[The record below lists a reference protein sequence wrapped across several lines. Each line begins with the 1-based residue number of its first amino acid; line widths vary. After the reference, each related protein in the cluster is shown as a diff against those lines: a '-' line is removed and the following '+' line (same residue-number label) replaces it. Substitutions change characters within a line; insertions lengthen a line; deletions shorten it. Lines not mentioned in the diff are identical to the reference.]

1 MSFLSFFSF
10 SRSSKLFGKKKKKR
24 EGGGRGGHLP
34 IFAATI
40 PSYVLDSAFEYT
52 STASPAPSRSS
63 TSPFITKAAASR
75 STFHAT
81 AAGWFRNE

>member
-1 MSFLSFFSF
+1 MG
-10 SRSSKLFGKKKKKR
+10 RW
-24 EGGGRGGHLP
+24 GGRGGHLP